1 MRKGREVYE
10 LLPHPI
16 PIIILII
23 IIIIILPH
31 TITNKNTFFLTHPT
45 AITS

>member
-16 PIIILII
+16 PIIII

>member
-16 PIIILII
+16 PIII

-31 TITNKNTFFLTHPT
+31 TITNKNMFFLTHPT

>member
-16 PIIILII
+16 PII

>member
-16 PIIILII
+16 PIII
-23 IIIIILPH
+23 IIILPH
-31 TITNKNTFFLTHPT
+31 TITNKNMFFLTHPT

>member
-16 PIIILII
+16 PIIIII
-23 IIIIILPH
+23 IITLPH

>member
-16 PIIILII
+16 PIIII

-31 TITNKNTFFLTHPT
+31 TITNKKMFFLTHPT

>member
-16 PIIILII
+16 PITII

>member
-16 PIIILII
+16 PIIII

-31 TITNKNTFFLTHPT
+31 TITNKNTFFLTPPT

>member
-16 PIIILII
+16 PIIIL
-23 IIIIILPH
+23 PH
-31 TITNKNTFFLTHPT
+31 PITNKNMFFLTHPT
-45 AITS
+45 TITS

>member
-16 PIIILII
+16 PIIII

-31 TITNKNTFFLTHPT
+31 TITNKNMFFLTHPT